1 MAISTESVSLYFVTE
16 VFRAA
21 RTLGLDVVVDRHA
34 PLLEGEALVTR
45 IPLPLFCQAL
55 AEFADVAGDDG
66 IGFLLG
72 ERLEPS
78 GFNLLGH
85 LVMASA
91 SVGDALRSVEKFQA
105 LVIDCADAECREEN
119 DQFIFSWRPRHP
131 LPVAEKPL
139 LDLVMAA
146 MRAFGIWVTGITEPF
161 SEIRFQYPQ
170 PASIDHCFRL
180 FGHGGVYACGENG
193 FAIPLEW
200 CARPIRSASENLR
213 PIIHQ
218 QASLELERMHL
229 ESGFVTR
236 IADIVTRLLPSG
248 HANIDRVAE
257 LIGVSARSLQRRL
270 NEHGN
275 SFSDVLQRVRLQQA
289 NYYLQNTR
297 LSLSEIAARLGY
309 REQSSFSNAYRA
321 WTGKPP
327 RQQR

>member
-1 MAISTESVSLYFVTE
+1 VAISSGSVSLYFVAE

-21 RTLGLDVVVDRHA
+21 RSLGLDAVVDAHGK
-34 PLLEGEALVTR
+34 LLEGDPLAARV
-45 IPLPLFCQAL
+45 PLPLFCNVLEA
-55 AEFADVAGDDG
+55 FATTAGEDG

-91 SVGDALRSVEKFQA
+91 SVGDALRSVERFQV
-105 LVIDCADAECREEN
+105 LVIDCAEAECREESE
-119 DQFIFSWRPRHP
+119 QFIFSWRPREP

-170 PASIDHCFRL
+170 PQAIDHCFRL
-180 FGHGGVYACGENG
+180 FGHGGVYGCGENG
-193 FAIPLEW
+193 FVIPLEW
-200 CARPIRSASENLR
+200 CRRPIRSASENLR

-218 QASLELERMHL
+218 QASLELERMSL
-229 ESGFVTR
+229 DSGLVART
-236 IADIVTRLLPSG
+236 ADIVLRLLPSG
-248 HANIDRVAE
+248 HANIERVAE
-257 LIGVSARSLQRRL
+257 LIGLSARSLQRRL
-270 NEHGN
+270 NARGN

-289 NYYLQNTR
+289 NHYLQNTR

-309 REQSSFSNAYRA
+309 REQSSFSNAYRT